1 MYILV
6 KRNPLFLH
14 EIEWKNNGFLFTTP
28 NTIYIYNILYIYIYK
43 LKDIVTLEAH
53 SSHLDD
59 KNMLHEHKL

>member
-1 MYILV
+1 MDFFLLHLILY
-6 KRNPLFLH
+6 
-14 EIEWKNNGFLFTTP
+14 
-28 NTIYIYNILYIYIYK
+28 IYIIYYIYIYK